1 MATLQGTVDRITY
14 QNDDN
19 GFTVF
24 RVQPGDGRGAI
35 ACVGTTPTIEPG
47 QTVVL
52 NGSLERH
59 KRFGTQFAVQSYE
72 IVRPTTPEGI
82 VRLLSSGFIAA
93 LGASRARAIVDR
105 FGAETLDI
113 FDNEPRR
120 LLEVPGIGPKILAR
134 IREAW
139 DAQRHLRALILFLQ
153 DFGVTLSAAYKIYKA
168 YGVEAQARVS
178 ANPYALIEDVWGVGF
193 KRADAIA
200 QKLGFTRDSYKRI
213 QAGLTFMLQEAMG
226 EGHCYL
232 PAAELQRRAAEILE
246 VDESLVIY
254 SLYHAVLARAFEREE
269 ERVYLP
275 ALFHAERVVGELLH
289 ERTAQPIA
297 GIDTAAIRR
306 WFEQHAAAH
315 GVHLDGKQLDAC
327 VGAVRH
333 PAFVLTGGPGTGKTT
348 TLQVLV
354 AYFQSRNARV
364 ALAAPTGR
372 AAQRMGSVAGTKA
385 QTIHRLLEF
394 RPQSNGPPFARNAS
408 NQLEVD
414 VVVVDEVSMVD
425 ILLMRSLLEALP
437 PAARLVLVGDSHQL
451 PSIGPG
457 AVLADLIGSGSVSHV
472 ELTTVFR
479 QAAQSRIVTCAHQV
493 RRGEMCHFENART
506 DNCFFLRQEEPE
518 QALETVVTLV
528 CDRLPRR
535 YNLDPRSD
543 IQVLTPMHRGPLGT
557 RNINRI
563 LQERLSTGG
572 RSVTRGDIT
581 YTTGDRVMQ
590 IRNNYDRGVF
600 NGDIGSIVDIGGDD
614 ELSVDFGGERAV
626 YSLRELDEITHAYCI
641 SIHKSQGCEFK
652 AVVIPMSTQHFVML
666 KRNLVYTALT
676 RARELCVFV
685 GSRRALGIAVRAE
698 DGLRRYTWLAR
709 RIRGGTQIES

>member
-1 MATLQGTVDRITY
+1 MATLQGSVERITY

-24 RVQPGDGRGAI
+24 RVRPDDGRGPV

-59 KRFGTQFAVQSYE
+59 KRYGAQFAVQSYE
-72 IVRPTTPEGI
+72 IVRPTTPDGI
-82 VRLLSSGFIAA
+82 VRLLSSGLIPA
-93 LGASRARAIVDR
+93 LGASRARAIVER
-105 FGAETLDI
+105 FGVETLDI
-113 FDNEPRR
+113 LDNQPER
-120 LLEVPGIGPKILAR
+120 LCEVSGIGSKILAR

-139 DAQRHLRALILFLQ
+139 DEQRHLRALILFLQ

-168 YGVEAQARVS
+168 YGAEAQARVS

-213 QAGLTFMLQEAMG
+213 QAGLTFVLQEAMG

-232 PAAELQRRAAEILE
+232 PASELQRRAAEVLD
-246 VDESLVIY
+246 VDQNLVVY
-254 SLYHAVLARAFEREE
+254 SLDHAVSGKAFERDEQ
-269 ERVYLP
+269 RIYLP
-275 ALFHAERVVGELLH
+275 ALFHAERVVGELLR
-289 ERTAQPIA
+289 ERVAQPIG
-297 GIDTAAIRR
+297 GIDTAGARR
-306 WFEQHAAAH
+306 WFEQHATAH
-315 GVHLDGKQLDAC
+315 GVHLDVKQLDAC

-333 PAFVLTGGPGTGKTT
+333 PVFVLTGGPGTGKTT

-354 AYFQSRNARV
+354 AYFQARNARV

-372 AAQRMGSVAGTKA
+372 AAQRMGSVAGTQA
-385 QTIHRLLEF
+385 RTIHRLLEF
-394 RPQSNGPPFARNAS
+394 RPQGGGPRFGRNAS
-408 NQLEVD
+408 RPLETD
-414 VVVVDEVSMVD
+414 IVVVDEVSMVD
-425 ILLMRSLLEALP
+425 IVLMRSLLEALP
-437 PAARLVLVGDSHQL
+437 PTARLVLVGDSHQL

-457 AVLADLIGSGSVSHV
+457 AVLADLIGSRRIAHV
-472 ELTTVFR
+472 ELTRVFR
-479 QAAQSRIVTCAHQV
+479 QAAQSRIVTCAHEI
-493 RRGEMCHFENART
+493 RRGEVCRFSNGRS
-506 DNCFFLRQEEPE
+506 DNCFFLRQENPE
-518 QALETVVTLV
+518 GTLETVIELV
-528 CDRLPRR
+528 CERLPRR
-535 YNLDPRSD
+535 YDFDPRTD
-543 IQVLTPMHRGPLGT
+543 IQVLAPMHRGPVGT
-557 RNINRI
+557 RTINRM
-563 LQERLSTGG
+563 LQQRLNTGG
-572 RSVTRGDIT
+572 RSITRGDIT

-600 NGDIGSIVDIGGDD
+600 NGDIGAIVDIGDND
-614 ELSVDFGGERAV
+614 ELCVDFAGERAV

-641 SIHKSQGCEFK
+641 SIHKSQGCEFR

-685 GSRRALGIAVRAE
+685 GSPKALGIAVKTD
-698 DGLRRYTWLAR
+698 DGLGRYTYLAQ
-709 RIRGGTQIES
+709 RIGGSA